1 MVCNS
6 ASACI
11 GLLAVV
17 ILSGL
22 DGDNPLPCGRYE
34 PTGRAAH
41 SQYSQLSWTIVES
54 SRQSLGGSSGAC
66 CRAEFEEGLPT
77 IKTSVS
83 GTWSVC
89 R

>member
-1 MVCNS
+1 MLGECGNCSFTAVVCNS

-34 PTGRAAH
+34 PAGRAGG
-41 SQYSQLSWTIVES
+41 T
-54 SRQSLGGSSGAC
+54 QSVLAAELDRSGVVAAVA
-66 CRAEFEEGLPT
+66 R
-77 IKTSVS
+77 
-83 GTWSVC
+83 WQ
-89 R
+89 